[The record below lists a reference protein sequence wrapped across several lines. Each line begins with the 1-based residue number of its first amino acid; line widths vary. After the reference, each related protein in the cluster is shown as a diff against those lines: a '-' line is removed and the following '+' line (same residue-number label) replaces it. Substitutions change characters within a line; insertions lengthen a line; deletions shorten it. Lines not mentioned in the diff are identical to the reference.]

1 MQFCIPDEVV
11 SGMATDILVQYQR
24 HMKNLRE
31 TMRRTE
37 MSRSQILN
45 QATNIGTSD
54 LTFYETTLS
63 YEYNTR
69 FGREESFR
77 FATMHEDLADNHE
90 LQNIT
95 NQKDFDCYN
104 QRASTVMRA

>member
-1 MQFCIPDEVV
+1 
-11 SGMATDILVQYQR
+11 MATDILVQYQR
-24 HMKNLRE
+24 HKKILRE

-95 NQKDFDCYN
+95 NQKYFDCYN
-104 QRASTVMRA
+104 QRASTVIEA